1 MVKPESYVG
10 LSCVAFQR
18 QDGGPAGRSP
28 PAERAAEPHPDQQLR
43 LRCTTGRPNVSLT
56 SFHIK
61 VRVPWGPG
69 RGGSL
74 MRGRPVLTGA
84 RAPRRTA
91 SPWPPSSCLPASSP
105 APSLQPRRPTASCS
119 CWSSAT
125 GSSSAALA
133 TPRAWRTTASAA
145 AWPRRSS
152 TPGRVRAARW
162 GAAGGWGWG
171 LPGCFP
177 RCSCRAEPSR
187 GGGRAPGGVLPGR
200 W

>member
-1 MVKPESYVG
+1 M
-10 LSCVAFQR
+10 AFQR

-28 PAERAAEPHPDQQLR
+28 PAERAAEPQPDQQLR

-69 RGGSL
+69 RGGRL
-74 MRGRPVLTGA
+74 RRGRPVLTGA

-105 APSLQPRRPTASCS
+105 ASSLQPRRPTASCS

-125 GSSSAALA
+125 GSSSAAPA
-133 TPRAWRTTASAA
+133 TPRAWRMMASAA

-152 TPGRVRAARW
+152 TPGRVRAACW

-171 LPGCFP
+171 LLGCFP
-177 RCSCRAEPSR
+177 CCSRAEPSR
-187 GGGRAPGGVLPGR
+187 GGGCAPGGVLPGR